1 MLMRL
6 RHICNH
12 TQLCKRQINGTDS
25 NISDERLTAL
35 KVSISNN
42 KCCYIYSKILT
53 TPCKHIFDK
62 YCIKVS
68 FGDEWYNLY
77 SYKFHETC

>member
-25 NISDERLTAL
+25 NINDERLTAL
-35 KVSISNN
+35 KVIINVAI
-42 KCCYIYSKILT
+42 YILKS
-53 TPCKHIFDK
+53 
-62 YCIKVS
+62 
-68 FGDEWYNLY
+68 
-77 SYKFHETC
+77 